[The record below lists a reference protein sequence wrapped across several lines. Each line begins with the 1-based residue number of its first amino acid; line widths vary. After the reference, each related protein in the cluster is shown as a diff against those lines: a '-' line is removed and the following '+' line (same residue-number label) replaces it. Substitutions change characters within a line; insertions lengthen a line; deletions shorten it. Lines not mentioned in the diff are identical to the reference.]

1 HAFARATDRAAIPD
15 LLSDPMRL
23 AQVVL
28 RAIPNAA
35 IEKHASERAVGGA
48 DRLKLIGRLERLQVL
63 LEKSR
68 GELELAQK
76 RAGARKL
83 VGASDAQKQSAQ
95 VGGSAARGG
104 RDEGRADLRYGA
116 SGLVGPPV
124 EHPGERSHGLE
135 RQIERS
141 RRVREQLL
149 SLFDPLERFAGPVA
163 GELDG
168 RDAPQDERAIDRLH
182 ETGAKTVDLLEVRQ
196 ARVEVPEEL
205 VHVREPRDALQ
216 PLLKLHLGDGLRDLL
231 VIANGRRVIA
241 ALAKHVRRARR
252 EADETRLVSGEKPVV
267 REDVVEILAGGID
280 RLNVLR
286 EPLVKE
292 SAAFLVEL
300 PEDRFASVRM
310 EEAHERLVP
319 VRLPLRSLVR
329 RIGGRGRV
337 VPVPALFP
345 ALSGT
350 LDVDLFDEVPRDEE
364 VDLRVELASA
374 HAHTLLEHSNRDGP
388 PRRRDPLDRLPL
400 LRRERFDSRSD
411 EMIERARKSDL

>member
-1 HAFARATDRAAIPD
+1 
-15 LLSDPMRL
+15 
-23 AQVVL
+23 
-28 RAIPNAA
+28 
-35 IEKHASERAVGGA
+35 
-48 DRLKLIGRLERLQVL
+48 
-63 LEKSR
+63 
-68 GELELAQK
+68 
-76 RAGARKL
+76 
-83 VGASDAQKQSAQ
+83 
-95 VGGSAARGG
+95 
-104 RDEGRADLRYGA
+104 
-116 SGLVGPPV
+116 
-124 EHPGERSHGLE
+124 
-135 RQIERS
+135 
-141 RRVREQLL
+141 
-149 SLFDPLERFAGPVA
+149 
-163 GELDG
+163 
-168 RDAPQDERAIDRLH
+168 
-182 ETGAKTVDLLEVRQ
+182 
-196 ARVEVPEEL
+196 
-205 VHVREPRDALQ
+205 
-216 PLLKLHLGDGLRDLL
+216 
-231 VIANGRRVIA
+231 NGRRVIA

-411 EMIERARKSDL
+411 EMIERARKSDLVDAVGEHPTAAAQGRGAFLDERARELDEKERVAFGCPRQPVENGVGNVRLLEDLLEERGALRVVEARELDLGNIAQAERGALRL